1 MQSWSTSSE
10 GEEALSGKSENEA
23 REQRILDVAA
33 ELIIHYGYDKT
44 TVGDIANVAGVSKGT
59 IYLHFEGKDE
69 LFEALLLR
77 EMWKYSE
84 TWLAAVEADA
94 KGGTLGGIYKNVLSS
109 LNRSPFMAVMLKQD
123 PWILGNYL
131 HKPNNIFRSMETFS
145 LRAEFIQAMQEAGA
159 VCQDVDPLVVAH
171 IIDMLGFG
179 MVTVA
184 DFKDPAQMPPF
195 EAVIET
201 IATMM
206 DKTFTPEGGGNS
218 EAGKAVIRRMMRT
231 VRERLNPKQKAQLG
245 AVEGSG

>member
-1 MQSWSTSSE
+1 MSS
-10 GEEALSGKSENEA
+10 KSEYEA

-44 TVGDIANVAGVSKGT
+44 TVSDIANVAGVSKGT

-77 EMWKYSE
+77 EMWRYSE
-84 TWLAAVEADA
+84 AWLAAVEADP
-94 KGGTLGGIYKNVLSS
+94 KGGTLGGTYKNVLSA

-123 PWILGNYL
+123 PRILGNYL

-145 LRAEFIQAMQEAGA
+145 MRVEFIQAMQEVGA
-159 VCQDVDPLVVAH
+159 VRQDVDPMVVAH

-179 MVTVA
+179 SVTVA
-184 DFKDPAQMPPF
+184 DFKDPALMPPF
-195 EAVIET
+195 DAVLET

-206 DKTFTPEGGGNS
+206 DKAFTPEGGGNS
-218 EAGKAVIRRMMRT
+218 EAGKAVIRRI
-231 VRERLNPKQKAQLG
+231 VQAARERFDPKHEPQPEVVK
-245 AVEGSG
+245 ESG